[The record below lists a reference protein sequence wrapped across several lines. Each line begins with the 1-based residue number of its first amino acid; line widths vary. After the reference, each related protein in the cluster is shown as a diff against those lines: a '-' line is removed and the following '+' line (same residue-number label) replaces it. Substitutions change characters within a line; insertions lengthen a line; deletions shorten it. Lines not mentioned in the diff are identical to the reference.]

1 MWARWLIPSGAA
13 VAIGIVVA
21 LTASISDDRP
31 AGYRAQVSVTA
42 SDDSPRYLLT
52 TEVPEQAGAGQQVAI
67 REVATGRVIQTTRFP
82 AGVTEFTDLAAT
94 GDGHTFFLTASVH
107 DRYWQIFRLHLNGPR
122 LGGKGPAAIPEAV
135 RYGRVKNPVGL
146 AVTQDGASVAFGV
159 NHMEVSGK
167 YGETPGEIDVL
178 NLATGRRQVWS
189 TKVWGQ
195 LGDLSLSDNGM
206 RLAFNWSSGSD
217 GGGDGVRILDTTK
230 PGELLQSARLV
241 VPSTGAFS
249 QPDHPMI
256 SPDGATL
263 TIVAA
268 QRDQQKL
275 WSRLIE
281 VATATGRQLR
291 VLYQE
296 PNLGGFG
303 QGGYPFDAI
312 CRSGRY
318 VLIVD
323 ARRTLQI
330 DTTTGRTVR
339 LPYPDANPDQVA
351 C

>member
-13 VAIGIVVA
+13 LAVGIVVA
-21 LTASISDDRP
+21 LTVSISDDRP
-31 AGYRAQVSVTA
+31 AGFRSQVSVTA
-42 SDDSPRYLLT
+42 SNESPRYLLT
-52 TEVPEQAGAGQQVAI
+52 TELPEQVGAGQQAAI
-67 REVATGRVIQTTRFP
+67 REVATGRVIQTIRFP

-94 GDGHTFFLTASVH
+94 GDGRTFFLTASVH
-107 DRYWQIFRLHLNGPR
+107 DRYWQIFRLHLNVPS
-122 LGGKGPAAIPEAV
+122 LGGKAPAAEPEPV
-135 RYGRVKNPVGL
+135 RYGRVMNPAGL
-146 AVTQDGASVAFGV
+146 AVTPDGASVAFGV

-167 YGETPGEIDVL
+167 SGETPGEIDVL

-195 LGDLSLSDNGM
+195 LGELSLSAKGT
-206 RLAFNWSSGSD
+206 RLAFTWSSSSD
-217 GGGDGVRILDTTK
+217 GGGDGVRVLDATK
-230 PGELLQSARLV
+230 PGDLLRSARLV

-249 QPDHPMI
+249 QADHPMI
-256 SPDGATL
+256 SPDGETL

-268 QRDQQKL
+268 QQDQQKL

-281 VATATGRQLR
+281 VATASGRQLR

-296 PNLGGFG
+296 HYLGGFG
-303 QGGYPFDAI
+303 QGAPFDAI

-339 LPYPDANPDQVA
+339 LPYPDVNPDQVA